1 MSQPNVA
8 LSEAAAKRVATLI
21 ERQGNPRLKLRLS
34 VDGGG
39 CSGFQYKFG
48 FDETVQP
55 DDTVVERDG
64 VTMVVDSVSL
74 PLLEGAEVDFV
85 ETLGAASF
93 QVKNPNAQS
102 SCGCGTSFSI

>member
-1 MSQPNVA
+1 MSQPTVS
-8 LSEAAAKRVATLI
+8 LSEAAAQRIATLI

-48 FDETVQP
+48 FDEAVQD
-55 DDTVVERDG
+55 DDTVVERNG
-64 VTMVVDSVSL
+64 VTMVVDAVSL

>member
-1 MSQPNVA
+1 M
-8 LSEAAAKRVATLI
+8 
-21 ERQGNPRLKLRLS
+21 
-34 VDGGG
+34 
-39 CSGFQYKFG
+39 
-48 FDETVQP
+48 QP
-55 DDTVVERDG
+55 DDITIERDG